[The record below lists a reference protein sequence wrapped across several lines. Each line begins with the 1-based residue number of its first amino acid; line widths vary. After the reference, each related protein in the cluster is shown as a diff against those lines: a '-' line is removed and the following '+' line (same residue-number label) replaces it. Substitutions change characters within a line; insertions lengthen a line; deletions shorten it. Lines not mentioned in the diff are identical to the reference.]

1 MCHKYKVQGRLY
13 IYIAFLSFLD
23 YFFSLLLFYFLDNL
37 FILLMTYMDQVYFSL
52 FSLKHTKPMC
62 HTYAFFYQSG
72 VYFLKS
78 LNFLIPAFT
87 RKLSNRIIAPGVDI
101 HVDIFVELRLVI

>member
-1 MCHKYKVQGRLY
+1 
-13 IYIAFLSFLD
+13 
-23 YFFSLLLFYFLDNL
+23 
-37 FILLMTYMDQVYFSL
+37 
-52 FSLKHTKPMC
+52 MC

-78 LNFLIPAFT
+78 LNFLIPALT